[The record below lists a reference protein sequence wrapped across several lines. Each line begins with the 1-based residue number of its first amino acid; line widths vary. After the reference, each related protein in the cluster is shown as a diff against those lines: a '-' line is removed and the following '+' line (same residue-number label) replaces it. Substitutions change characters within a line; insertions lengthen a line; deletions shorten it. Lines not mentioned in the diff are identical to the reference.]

1 LAAAEKKSAAA
12 GKAIVLIDESGFM
25 LQPTVR
31 RTWAPVGQTPIS
43 PAWDRRDR
51 WSVLSALAVSP
62 ARRRVALLFDVWP
75 CNVDAA
81 AVLAMLRN
89 LRKRHPGGF
98 LLVLDRWSV
107 HRSAVR
113 RFLARGDGRVEVEWL
128 PAYAPE
134 LNPVE
139 HVWGRTK
146 HVDLANFVPD
156 QAEHLRR
163 AVEASLAR
171 TAGQQAILRSF
182 FAHAKLKL

>member
-1 LAAAEKKSAAA
+1 M
-12 GKAIVLIDESGFM
+12 IDESGFM

-31 RTWAPVGQTPIS
+31 RTWAPEGKTPVS
-43 PAWDRRDR
+43 RAWDRHDR
-51 WSVLSALAVSP
+51 WSVLSALTVSP
-62 ARRRVALLFDVWP
+62 ARRHLGLLFDVWP

-113 RFLARGDGRVEVEWL
+113 QFLARGGGRVEVEWL
-128 PAYAPE
+128 PAYAPQ

-139 HVWGRTK
+139 QVWQRAK
-146 HVDLANFVPD
+146 HVDLANFAPAH
-156 QAEHLRR
+156 AEHLRR
-163 AVEASLAR
+163 EVEGSLVR
-171 TAGQQAILRSF
+171 TRGQQAILRSF
-182 FAHAKLKL
+182 FAYAKLKL